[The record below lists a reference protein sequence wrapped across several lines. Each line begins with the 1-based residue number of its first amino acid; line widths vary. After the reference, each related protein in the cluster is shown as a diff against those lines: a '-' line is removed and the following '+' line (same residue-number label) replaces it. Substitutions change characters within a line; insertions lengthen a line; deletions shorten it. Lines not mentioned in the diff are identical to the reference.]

1 MQKPSVYIKD
11 QSPKKLWNTNFV
23 LIFLFIKI
31 AKNCFWS
38 VQGKHF
44 FLFLFLALKNQRI
57 RSPCPGFKNLYKKKF
72 SPDFRVRVTIF
83 WGFATSEKA
92 TLSHEILELGSY
104 NNLAQR
110 RMMGSMFYASQNH
123 STLLCSPH
131 FFGKLRKSEVPEPT
145 QAAIKLLNWV
155 GFGTG
160 TRKLLLRL

>member
-1 MQKPSVYIKD
+1 MRKTVFDLYKVNI
-11 QSPKKLWNTNFV
+11 
-23 LIFLFIKI
+23 
-31 AKNCFWS
+31 
-38 VQGKHF
+38 F

-83 WGFATSEKA
+83 WGFATREKA

-155 GFGTG
+155 GTG
-160 TRKLLLRL
+160 TRKLLLRHQEASTPAPDTKVKCISHF

>member
-1 MQKPSVYIKD
+1 MRKTVFDLYKVNI
-11 QSPKKLWNTNFV
+11 
-23 LIFLFIKI
+23 
-31 AKNCFWS
+31 
-38 VQGKHF
+38 F
-44 FLFLFLALKNQRI
+44 FLFFFLALKNQRI
-57 RSPCPGFKNLYKKKF
+57 RSPCPGFKNLYKNFF
-72 SPDFRVRVTIF
+72 SPDFKVRVKIF

-160 TRKLLLRL
+160 TRKLLLRLQTLKLNVLVIFSAVNLNTIITVLFILFH